1 MLVSNIYKSMNS
13 QAFKITIS
21 EPTNACSECTTK
33 QLMLEEKL
41 LRISHKNLKKKV
53 NQVNPNQV
61 LSAKTT
67 D

>member
-33 QLMLEEKL
+33 QLEEKL

>member
-1 MLVSNIYKSMNS
+1 MNS

-41 LRISHKNLKKKV
+41 LRISHKNLKKKLIILFFC
-53 NQVNPNQV
+53 PNQV

-67 D
+67 DWKTL